1 MAEEEYSGEN
11 ETLGAYPTSNVDLY
25 YPSYRQ
31 NEVRYWLTF
40 SAKPYTNRRFEK
52 AKGGVGRKLVN
63 ITLPMPT
70 NMNSTS
76 NVNYELDQSNE
87 TPFIEVIRSSLG
99 QLSQGN
105 FSGVFGA
112 MGRLTRGLLDPLVE
126 SIIDLTVGG
135 NLGRVS
141 MDTGESLF
149 QSANPRTFNFSFALI
164 ARDAAESVTIGRIAK
179 AFEAY
184 ALPFPAQ
191 SLLST
196 GSTLSTNA
204 MIHPPLW
211 RWTPYTTT
219 PTGFGFAQ
227 TKGQQPN
234 LEFWTSSPQT
244 SILTQV
250 SVDKTPL
257 NIISGSSEDAPI
269 ATIINLQYLELEPNM
284 NVNGNIRSRSVVTA
298 AAGQGQNLSQIEGI
312 FN

>member
-1 MAEEEYSGEN
+1 MAEEDQYDPDIVDDQIV
-11 ETLGAYPTSNVDLY
+11 GAYPTENVKLS
-25 YPSYRQ
+25 YPFYRQ
-31 NEVRYWLTF
+31 NEVRYWLHFTARRY
-40 SAKPYTNRRFEK
+40 SNRRAQK
-52 AKGGVGRKLVN
+52 AAGGRPGKLVD

-76 NVNYELDQSNE
+76 NVNYEIDQSNE
-87 TPFIEVIRSSLG
+87 TPFIEVIQSSLSK
-99 QLSQGN
+99 LM
-105 FSGVFGA
+105 SGDVLGA
-112 MGRLTRGLLDPLVE
+112 GRRLLGGVLDPLAE

-164 ARDAAESVTIGRIAK
+164 ARNAAEASAIGRIAK
-179 AFEAY
+179 AFESY
-184 ALPFPAQ
+184 ALPFPAT
-191 SLLST
+191 SLAGNISA
-196 GSTLSTNA
+196 NA

-211 RWTPYTTT
+211 TWSPYTTT

-227 TKGQQPN
+227 TKDENAN

-244 SILTQV
+244 SVLTQV

-257 NIISGSSEDAPI
+257 NGIFASSNDAPI

-284 NVNGNIRSRSVVTA
+284 NVNGRIRSRSSVTSK
-298 AAGQGQNLSQIEGI
+298 AGSSIDASGL
-312 FN
+312 FD

>member
-52 AKGGVGRKLVN
+52 AKGGVGRDLVK

-99 QLSQGN
+99 QLAQRD
-105 FSGVFGA
+105 VIGA
-112 MGRLTRGLLDPLVE
+112 MARVTRGILDPLVE

-141 MDTGESLF
+141 MDTGENLF

-164 ARDAAESVTIGRIAK
+164 ARNAAESVTIGRIAK

-191 SLLST
+191 TLLST

-219 PTGFGFAQ
+219 PTGFGFAR
-227 TKGQQPN
+227 TRGQQPN
-234 LEFWTSSPQT
+234 LDFWTSSPQT

-250 SVDKTPL
+250 SIDKTPL

-284 NVNGNIRSRSVVTA
+284 NVDGNIRSRSVVTS
-298 AAGQGQNLSQIEGI
+298 AAGQGQSLRDI